1 MKLKWLTWILPVA
14 VFSVLA
20 IGVQIS
26 HTQAP
31 AGPGQPPPGVPSWA
45 FPTPDPL
52 RPVDEA
58 EQIRVPG
65 SDIVLTRTQVEDQ
78 YAAADWFPNENTP
91 RPEIVMKGRA
101 PNARACGVCHLMSGM
116 GHPESSDLAGLPV
129 EYMVRQMAD
138 FKSGTRKD
146 YARMNGIAAA
156 TTEAEWREAA
166 QWFSSLKPIP
176 WYKVVEADMVPK
188 TYVANP
194 GRMRLPEPDG
204 SMEPIGN
211 RVIVVPQ
218 DVGRVMARDPRVGFT
233 AYVPPGSLAKG
244 EALATTG
251 ANGKTIACAIC
262 HGAGLRGVGDIPR
275 LAGSHPTYLAR
286 QLYLIKLGLS
296 NGMAAALMKP
306 VVANLSDED
315 IVNIA
320 AYIASLPVN

>member
-1 MKLKWLTWILPVA
+1 MKRFGW
-14 VFSVLA
+14 VLA
-20 IGVQIS
+20 VGLLSILAVGVQTS
-26 HTQAP
+26 HTQSP

-45 FPTPDPL
+45 FPVPDPL
-52 RPVDEA
+52 RPVDEN

-65 SDIVLTRTQVEDQ
+65 SDKVLTRTQVEDQ
-78 YAAADWFPNENTP
+78 YNAADWFPNENTP
-91 RPEIVMKGRA
+91 RPGIVMKGRT
-101 PNARACGVCHLMSGM
+101 PDARACGVCHLMSGM

-146 YARMNGIAAA
+146 YARMNGIANA

-176 WYKVVEADMVPK
+176 WYKVVEADTVPK
-188 TYVANP
+188 TWLANP

-204 SMEPIGN
+204 STEPIGN
-211 RVIVVPQ
+211 RIIVVPQ
-218 DVGRVMARDPRVGFT
+218 DVDRVMARDPRIGFT

-244 EALATTG
+244 EALVTTG
-251 ANGKTIACAIC
+251 GNGKTIACSIC
-262 HGAGLRGVGDIPR
+262 HGAGQKGVGDIPR

-286 QLYLIKLGLS
+286 QLYLMKMGLS
-296 NGMAAALMKP
+296 NGMSAALMKP
-306 VVANLSDED
+306 VVANLTDED
-315 IVNIA
+315 MVDIA